1 MPWKE
6 HRVMSSKI
14 EFVEKATRPKANIA
28 ALCREYGI
36 SRQTGYKLLR
46 RYKARGYDGLE
57 EESRRPKSTPLAT
70 AEEVVA
76 AVLVVRKRHPRWG
89 AKKLMVVL
97 RRSLGEATP
106 SVRTVHR
113 LLTRFG
119 RIKPRRAKPVLSIVE
134 RAPRVVVKKPNDL
147 WTIDFKG
154 WWRAGDGERCNP
166 LTIRDA
172 HSRFVLALEL
182 VEHGTGNVV
191 RDILLKLFRRHG
203 LPSAIQCDNG
213 APFISMQSMGG
224 LTKLSAW
231 WVSLGIKLV
240 RSRPASPQDN
250 GAHER
255 MHVDVAGD
263 LEADPEDTVEQQQR
277 ACRRWR
283 QVFNHVRPHEALGQ
297 RTPAEV
303 YKPSPRK
310 YAVQRALFP
319 IDWAKRKVGVNGNV
333 GIDGD
338 QVFISSALHGYTIA
352 LEPMR
357 GRGLRR
363 RVWFYGMQ
371 IGEVEVAGMTSDQ
384 LHRAAG

>member
-1 MPWKE
+1 
-6 HRVMSSKI
+6 MSSKI
-14 EFVEKATRPKANIA
+14 EFVEKASKPKANIS
-28 ALCREYGI
+28 ALCREAGI
-36 SRQTGYKLLR
+36 SRETGYKLLR
-46 RYKARGYDGLE
+46 RFKKRGYEGLE

-70 AEEVVA
+70 AEDVVA
-76 AVLVVRKRHPRWG
+76 AVLAVRKRHPRWG

-113 LLTRFG
+113 LLKRFG
-119 RIKPRRAKPVLSIVE
+119 RIKPRRTKPQLSIVDS
-134 RAPRVVVKKPNDL
+134 APNVVATKPNDV

-154 WWRAGDGERCNP
+154 WWRTGDGERVNP
-166 LTIRDA
+166 LTVRDA
-172 HSRFVLALEL
+172 SSRFVLALEL
-182 VEHGTGNVV
+182 VEQGTGELV
-191 RDILLKLFRRHG
+191 RSVMRKLFRRYG

-213 APFISMQSMGG
+213 SPFISSQSMGG

-240 RSRPASPQDN
+240 RSRPGAPQDN

-263 LEADPEDTVEQQQR
+263 LEADPEDTVLLQQR

-283 QVFNHVRPHEALGQ
+283 QVFNHVRPHEALAQ

-303 YKPSPRK
+303 YKPSARK
-310 YAVQRALFP
+310 YGVQRVLVPTA
-319 IDWAKRKVGVNGNV
+319 WVTRKVSVGGQISVNG
-333 GIDGD
+333 DEL
-338 QVFISSALHGYTIA
+338 FISTSLAGYAVA
-352 LEPMR
+352 LEPLL
-357 GRGLRR
+357 GRGLRH

-371 IGEVEVAGMTSDQ
+371 LGEVEVAGVRADE
-384 LHRAAG
+384 LHRLAG

>member
-1 MPWKE
+1 
-6 HRVMSSKI
+6 MSSKI
-14 EFVEKATRPKANIA
+14 EFVEKATKPRANVS

-36 SRQTGYKLLR
+36 SRQTGHKLLKR
-46 RYKARGYDGLE
+46 FKRRGYEGLE
-57 EESRRPKSTPLAT
+57 EESRRPKTTPLAT
-70 AEEVVA
+70 AEDVIA
-76 AVLVVRKRHPRWG
+76 AVLAVRRRHPRWG

-113 LLTRFG
+113 LLKRFG
-119 RIKPRRAKPVLSIVE
+119 RIKPRRQKPTLSIVE
-134 RAPRVVVKKPNDL
+134 SAPKVVAKKPNDV

-154 WWRAGDGERCNP
+154 WWRTGDGNRVNP
-166 LTIRDA
+166 LTVRDA

-182 VEHGTGNVV
+182 VERSTGELVKDV
-191 RDILLKLFRRHG
+191 MSRLFRRYG

-213 APFISMQSMGG
+213 SPFISSQSMGG

-231 WVSLGIKLV
+231 WVSLGIKVV
-240 RSRPASPQDN
+240 RSRPGAPQDN

-255 MHVDVAGD
+255 MHVDIAGD
-263 LEADPEDTVEQQQR
+263 LESDPEDTVDAQIR

-283 QVFNHVRPHEALGQ
+283 QVFNQVRPHEALGQ

-303 YKPSPRK
+303 YKQSTRK

-319 IDWAKRKVGVNGNV
+319 LEWLKRKVCVNGNV
-333 GIDGD
+333 RIAGD
-338 QVFISSALHGYTIA
+338 DVFISTALNGYTVA
-352 LEPMR
+352 LEPCR
-357 GRGLRR
+357 GRGLLH

-371 IGEVEVAGMTSDQ
+371 IGEVEVAGVPADR
-384 LHRAAG
+384 LHRLAG

>member
-1 MPWKE
+1 
-6 HRVMSSKI
+6 MSSKI
-14 EFVEKATRPKANIA
+14 EFVEKATKPKANIS

-46 RYKARGYDGLE
+46 RFKQRGYEGLE
-57 EESRRPKSTPLAT
+57 EESRRPKTTPLAT
-70 AEEVVA
+70 AEDVIA
-76 AVLVVRKRHPRWG
+76 AVLAIRKRHPRWG

-106 SVRTVHR
+106 SARTVHR
-113 LLTRFG
+113 LLKRFG
-119 RIKPRRAKPVLSIVE
+119 RIKPRRAKPTLSIVE
-134 RAPRVVVKKPNDL
+134 SAPKVVAKKPNDV

-154 WWRAGDGERCNP
+154 WWRTGDGARVNP

-182 VEHGTGNVV
+182 VENCTGELV
-191 RDILLKLFRRHG
+191 RDVMLRLFRRYG

-213 APFISMQSMGG
+213 SPFISSQAMGG

-263 LEADPEDTVEQQQR
+263 LESDPEDTVALQQR

-303 YKPSPRK
+303 FKPSARK
-310 YAVQRALFP
+310 YGAQRALYP
-319 IDWAKRKVGVNGNV
+319 AEWVKRKVAINGLISV
-333 GIDGD
+333 DGD
-338 QVFISSALHGYTIA
+338 DVFISTALYGYTVA
-352 LEPMR
+352 LEPYR
-357 GRGLRR
+357 GGGLRH
-363 RVWFYGMQ
+363 RVWFYDMQ
-371 IGEVEVAGMTSDQ
+371 IGEVEVAGLRADQ
-384 LHRAAG
+384 VHRLAG

>member
-14 EFVEKATRPKANIA
+14 EFVEKASKPKANIS
-28 ALCREYGI
+28 ALCREHGI
-36 SRQTGYKLLR
+36 SRETGYKLLR
-46 RYKARGYDGLE
+46 RFKARGYDGLE
-57 EESRRPKSTPLAT
+57 EESRRPKTTPLAT
-70 AEEVVA
+70 AEDVIA
-76 AVLVVRKRHPRWG
+76 AVLAVRRRHPRWG

-113 LLTRFG
+113 LLKRFG
-119 RIKPRRAKPVLSIVE
+119 RIKPRRTKPQLSVVDT
-134 RAPRVVVKKPNDL
+134 APNVVAKKPNDV

-154 WWRAGDGERCNP
+154 WWRTGDGERVNP

-172 HSRFVLALEL
+172 HSRFVLAFEL
-182 VEHGTGNVV
+182 VESCTGDVV
-191 RDILLKLFRRHG
+191 REVMLRLFRRYG

-213 APFISMQSMGG
+213 SPFISTQSMGG

-231 WVSLGIKLV
+231 WVSLGIRLV

-255 MHVDVAGD
+255 MHADIAGD
-263 LEADPEDTVEQQQR
+263 LESDPEDTLLLQQR

-283 QVFNHVRPHEALGQ
+283 QVFNHIRPHEALKQ

-303 YKPSPRK
+303 YKPSARK
-310 YAVQRALFP
+310 YAVQRPLFP
-319 IDWAKRKVGVNGNV
+319 SEWLKRKVSVNGMIGV
-333 GIDGD
+333 DSDDI
-338 QVFISSALHGYTIA
+338 FISTALEGYTIG
-352 LEPMR
+352 LEACR
-357 GRGLRR
+357 GRGLRH
-363 RVWFYGMQ
+363 RVWFYGLRL
-371 IGEVEVAGMTSDQ
+371 GEVEVAGVRADR
-384 LHRAAG
+384 LHRLAG